1 MNTFVF
7 KATFI
12 EATYFHYR
20 KDKTTQ
26 TKQKTPKKP
35 KKPQNKK
42 PQKNTVHHQE
52 LWILILLTSYSN
64 IWMSSITPTILQKT

>member
-1 MNTFVF
+1 MNTFIF

-35 KKPQNKK
+35 
-42 PQKNTVHHQE
+42 QKHSVSPKTINFN
-52 LWILILLTSYSN
+52 LTH
-64 IWMSSITPTILQKT
+64 